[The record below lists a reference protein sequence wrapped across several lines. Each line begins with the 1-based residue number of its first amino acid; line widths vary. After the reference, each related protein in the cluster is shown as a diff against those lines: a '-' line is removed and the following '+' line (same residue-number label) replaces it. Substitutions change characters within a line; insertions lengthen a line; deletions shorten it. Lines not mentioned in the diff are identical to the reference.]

1 MVKNSPLIETF
12 RRVHTSIRDNFLLV
26 HRSVR
31 HALPNLKTTLERLT
45 ELLQKHHAYESTHR
59 VGAELADTEELVDH
73 FRQGMLILQ
82 QEKSIQFGVETSHND
97 NENLGE
103 ASQNTE
109 ELLLDD
115 IGNI

>member
-1 MVKNSPLIETF
+1 
-12 RRVHTSIRDNFLLV
+12 
-26 HRSVR
+26 
-31 HALPNLKTTLERLT
+31 
-45 ELLQKHHAYESTHR
+45 
-59 VGAELADTEELVDH
+59 LADTEELVDH